1 MDGYYL
7 HKELNKK
14 SNGWKYNK
22 CGAQVLENYYE
33 PGMEIHKW
41 EVEKLKTVRANLET
55 ALAKAVSLEE
65 SDRRNNA
72 GSH

>member
-1 MDGYYL
+1 MVGSTTSAEYRY
-7 HKELNKK
+7 
-14 SNGWKYNK
+14 WRTI
-22 CGAQVLENYYE
+22 E

-41 EVEKLKTVRANLET
+41 EAEKLKSVRANLET